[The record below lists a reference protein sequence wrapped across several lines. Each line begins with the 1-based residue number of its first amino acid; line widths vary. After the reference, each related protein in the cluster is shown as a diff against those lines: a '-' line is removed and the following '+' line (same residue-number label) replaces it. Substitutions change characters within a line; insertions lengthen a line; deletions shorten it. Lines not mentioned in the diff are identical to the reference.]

1 MRFFTVAASLAFAV
15 SPALAHFT
23 LSFPDSRGANHETQA
38 SSPCGGLNSVVLPR
52 TSIDPDGSPILTS
65 SSHAASGY
73 EVNFCLGNDCVDAA
87 SFNYSIVDPLL
98 IVGSGNFCISAVD
111 YESEVWNGSSVNG
124 TIQVIYLSDDGELY
138 NVCHFLS
145 FIARS
150 HSNCYYSALMSRLP
164 SPELTHLPSASTR
177 LASPPPPGR
186 VLLPHLNRPPVWT
199 LTALLRPQALLAR
212 LQAPP
217 RATAPPQLLPQLLPL
232 LQPCLPLLRLLLLLP
247 RLQVLLLLIRLFL
260 PEFWEPSS
268 LCWDTLFYKKFCDS
282 SLKSRF
288 LRESCILSTHFLII

>member
-138 NVCHFLS
+138 NCADV
-145 FIARS
+145 
-150 HSNCYYSALMSRLP
+150 
-164 SPELTHLPSASTR
+164 
-177 LASPPPPGR
+177 
-186 VLLPHLNRPPVWT
+186 T
-199 LTALLRPQALLAR
+199 LTLSGADS
-212 LQAPP
+212 
-217 RATAPPQLLPQLLPL
+217 
-232 LQPCLPLLRLLLLLP
+232 
-247 RLQVLLLLIRLFL
+247 
-260 PEFWEPSS
+260 SS
-268 LCWDTLFYKKFCDS
+268 LCVNSTGISTSAWEGSLAASEQAAGLDS
-282 SLKSRF
+282 DGSAASASSSSTSSSTSSSHSTASATASATASSTTVSSSSAATSSAASTSSVASADSLVPSG
-288 LRESCILSTHFLII
+288 ILGAVVAVLGYLVL